1 MDLNNKNV
9 VIVGASSGLGKALAE
24 LLSKENVKLFLLSR
38 KIGALNIPDAI
49 KIPTDIKNPESVQ
62 SAFEQI
68 DNQTDS
74 IDLLINCAGIGLM
87 KDLRD
92 TTVDEINAV
101 IDTDLKGAIFVSQE
115 SFKRMSNKKSGHII
129 NIISTSGKKPRKL
142 EPIYAAAKFGLSGFT
157 QSLQLA
163 GEETGVKVSGIYQ
176 GGMKSENF
184 WKNNP
189 EININE
195 FMDPA
200 TVAEKIIDFVKGEYQ
215 KELIIE
221 RPVAI

>member
-163 GEETGVKVSGIYQ
+163 GEETGVKVS
-176 GGMKSENF
+176 ENF

>member
-1 MDLNNKNV
+1 MDLESKNI

-38 KIGALNIPDAI
+38 NIESLNIPNAT
-49 KIPTDIKNPESVQ
+49 KVPTDISNAESVK
-62 SAFEQI
+62 SAFKQI
-68 DNQTDS
+68 DNQTDT

-87 KDLRD
+87 KDLRE
-92 TTVDEINAV
+92 TTVDEIDAV

-115 SFKRMSNKKSGHII
+115 SFKRMSDKKSGHII
-129 NIISTSGKKPRKL
+129 NVISTSGKKPRKL
-142 EPIYAAAKFGLSGFT
+142 EPIYAAAKWGLSGFT

-195 FMDPA
+195 FMNPA
-200 TVAEKIIDFVKGEYQ
+200 TVAEKIINFVKGEYQ

-221 RPVAI
+221 RPRI

>member
-1 MDLNNKNV
+1 MDLESKNI

-38 KIGALNIPDAI
+38 NIESLNIPNAT
-49 KIPTDIKNPESVQ
+49 KVPTDISNAESVK
-62 SAFEQI
+62 SAFKQI
-68 DNQTDS
+68 DNQTDT

-87 KDLRD
+87 KDLRE
-92 TTVDEINAV
+92 TTVDEIDAV

-115 SFKRMSNKKSGHII
+115 SFKRMSDKKSGHII
-129 NIISTSGKKPRKL
+129 NVISTSGKKPRKL
-142 EPIYAAAKFGLSGFT
+142 EPIYAAAKWGLSGFT

-195 FMDPA
+195 FMNPA
-200 TVAEKIIDFVKGEYQ
+200 TVAEKIINFVKGEY
-215 KELIIE
+215 
-221 RPVAI
+221 